1 MTCSGSDAGLGSWS
15 RRRLATAAEGGRACC
30 ARASKGWGRGQALLR
45 WLREKT
51 QREIN
56 RSPVLRCPNVREQLC
71 RPSSIPGRPTTDV
84 SSGRIQRSVGSW
96 NFRSGTLATQKKPNL
111 PKQQNQIF
119 SAPIYHLSN
128 SVRLTFYSH
137 PVPIAGAG
145 GYCWSGVREKHCWLL
160 LEWCERNTLL
170 ADTGEQLFSFPM
182 RPLQFFF

>member
-1 MTCSGSDAGLGSWS
+1 MALEEEDGRKPDGSGGTPPTGGSELTCSGSDAGLGSSS

-71 RPSSIPGRPTTDV
+71 RPSLIPGRPTTDV

-111 PKQQNQIF
+111 PKLQNQIF

-128 SVRLTFYSH
+128 SVRLTSYSH
-137 PVPIAGAG
+137 PVRIGGAG
-145 GYCWSGVREKHCWLL
+145 GYY
-160 LEWCERNTLL
+160 
-170 ADTGEQLFSFPM
+170 
-182 RPLQFFF
+182 